1 MPVIRQYLDPTE
13 AELVAGRLR
22 AQHIDVAV
30 HHAGLQNISHA
41 MVGIQ
46 LQVTE
51 ADWQA
56 AEDLLRAMEQGDFRI
71 DEQWDVG
78 SADECETPKI

>member
-13 AELVAGRLR
+13 AALVAGRLR
-22 AQHIDVAV
+22 AQHIDVEV

-46 LQVTE
+46 LHVAA
-51 ADWQA
+51 ADWSA
-56 AEDLLRAMEQGDFRI
+56 AEALLSAMEQGDFSI

-78 SADECETPKI
+78 PSE

>member
-22 AQHIDVAV
+22 AQNIDVQV

-46 LQVTE
+46 LQVAT
-51 ADWQA
+51 ADWTA
-56 AEDLLRAMEQGDFRI
+56 AEALLEAIEQGDFTI

-78 SADECETPKI
+78 STE

>member
-1 MPVIRQYLDPTE
+1 MPVIRQYLDPIE

-22 AQHIDVAV
+22 AQLIDVAV

-46 LQVTE
+46 LSVS
-51 ADWQA
+51 ASDWVV
-56 AEDLLRAMEQGDFRI
+56 AEQLLKAMEQGDFSI
-71 DEQWDVG
+71 DEHWDVG
-78 SADECETPKI
+78 H

>member
-1 MPVIRQYLDPTE
+1 
-13 AELVAGRLR
+13 
-22 AQHIDVAV
+22 
-30 HHAGLQNISHA
+30 
-41 MVGIQ
+41 

-78 SADECETPKI
+78 SADECETPKT